1 MVHRALL
8 GSMERFVG
16 GLIEHY
22 AGAFPLWLAPVQVG
36 DHPDRRPTRST
47 TRDEV
52 ARRLTDAGLRVE
64 VDDRRDRMQ
73 AKIREAQLQKIPYML
88 VIGKREAAEDAVA
101 VRLRNGRD
109 LGAMPVGAFL
119 EMCLPRVEWR
129 SLQLDDV
136 EEAEAR
142 QATLAAVS

>member
-1 MVHRALL
+1 
-8 GSMERFVG
+8 
-16 GLIEHY
+16 
-22 AGAFPLWLAPVQVG
+22 
-36 DHPDRRPTRST
+36 
-47 TRDEV
+47 
-52 ARRLTDAGLRVE
+52 
-64 VDDRRDRMQ
+64 MQ

-109 LGAMPVGAFL
+109 LGAMPISAFL
-119 EMCLPRVEWR
+119 EIALPRVESR
-129 SLQLDDV
+129 SLHLDDV